1 MLMTQKLVQKKRIC
15 FEDMA
20 NSWLIYKKLTVKT
33 STYYN
38 YKYLVNTYLSERF
51 QKYTIEEFIG
61 FNVNQMI
68 LELSERLSP
77 KTVKGIISVFISILN
92 YAEEKY
98 KIRFLLEPIAMP
110 KPQIYDLQVLSL
122 REQIKLEE
130 FCLNHND
137 NRYIGI
143 VLDLYTGLRIG
154 ELCALTWENIDLRN
168 KRILVTKTLQR
179 IYLAKSNTAILI
191 DSPKSVNSIRKI
203 PMNDKVYEIL
213 KLQKNKNKEQ
223 DFFLTGNKKYIEPRR
238 YQYTFN
244 KILKEAGLRDY
255 NFHILLHT
263 FATNC
268 IKVGMDPKSLSEIL
282 GHSYVNITL
291 NKYVHSSDKIKKK
304 FLQKL

>member
-51 QKYTIEEFIG
+51 EKYTIEEFIG

-68 LELSERLSP
+68 LELSEKLAP

-98 KIRFLLEPIAMP
+98 KVRFLLEPIAMP
-110 KPQIYDLQVLSL
+110 KPQICDLQVLSL
-122 REQIKLEE
+122 REQIKLEKC
-130 FCLNHND
+130 CLKHND
-137 NRYIGI
+137 NRYTGV

-154 ELCALTWENIDLRN
+154 ELCALTWENIDLKN

-179 IYLAKSNTAILI
+179 IYLAKNKTAILI

-213 KLQKNKNKEQ
+213 KFQKKQKKDQE
-223 DFFLTGNKKYIEPRR
+223 FFLTGSKRYIEPRR

-255 NFHILLHT
+255 NFHILRHT

-282 GHSYVNITL
+282 GHSNVNITL

>member
-1 MLMTQKLVQKKRIC
+1 MLMTQKLVQKKRIY

-51 QKYTIEEFIG
+51 QKYTIEEFIR

-130 FCLNHND
+130 FCLKHND

-143 VLDLYTGLRIG
+143 VLALYTGLRIG

-179 IYLAKSNTAILI
+179 IYLAKSKTAILI

-213 KLQKNKNKEQ
+213 KFQKNKNKEQ
-223 DFFLTGNKKYIEPRR
+223 DFFLSGNKKYIEPRR

-244 KILKEAGLRDY
+244 KILKDAGLRDY
-255 NFHILLHT
+255 NFHILRHT

-282 GHSYVNITL
+282 GHSNVNITL

>member
-20 NSWLIYKKLTVKT
+20 NSWLIYKKLSVKT

-51 QKYTIEEFIG
+51 QKYTIEEFIR

-98 KIRFLLEPIAMP
+98 QVRFLLEPIAMP

-130 FCLNHND
+130 FCLKHND

-143 VLDLYTGLRIG
+143 VLALYTGLRIG

-179 IYLAKSNTAILI
+179 IYLAKSKTAILI

-213 KLQKNKNKEQ
+213 KFQKNKNKEQ
-223 DFFLTGNKKYIEPRR
+223 DFFLSGNKKYIEPRR

-255 NFHILLHT
+255 NFHILRHT

-282 GHSYVNITL
+282 GHSNVNITL

>member
-1 MLMTQKLVQKKRIC
+1 MLMTQKLVQKKRIY

-61 FNVNQMI
+61 FNANQMI
-68 LELSERLSP
+68 LELSERLAP

-130 FCLNHND
+130 FCLKHND

-143 VLDLYTGLRIG
+143 VLALYTGLRIG

-179 IYLAKSNTAILI
+179 IYLAKSKTVILI

-213 KLQKNKNKEQ
+213 KFQKNKNKEQ
-223 DFFLTGNKKYIEPRR
+223 DFFLSGNKKYIEPRR

-244 KILKEAGLRDY
+244 KILKDAGLRDY
-255 NFHILLHT
+255 NFHILRHT

-282 GHSYVNITL
+282 GHSNVNITL

>member
-1 MLMTQKLVQKKRIC
+1 MLMTQKLVQKKRIY

-20 NSWLIYKKLTVKT
+20 NSWFIYKNLTVKT

-179 IYLAKSNTAILI
+179 IYLAKSKTAILI

-223 DFFLTGNKKYIEPRR
+223 DFFLTGNKRYIEPRR

-255 NFHILLHT
+255 NFHILRHT

-282 GHSYVNITL
+282 GHSNVNITL

>member
-51 QKYTIEEFIG
+51 QKYTIEEFIR

-130 FCLNHND
+130 FCLKHND

-143 VLDLYTGLRIG
+143 VLALYTGLRIG

-179 IYLAKSNTAILI
+179 IYLAKKKTAILI

-213 KLQKNKNKEQ
+213 KFQKNKNKEQ
-223 DFFLTGNKKYIEPRR
+223 DFFLSGNKKYIEPRR

-244 KILKEAGLRDY
+244 KILKDAGLRDY
-255 NFHILLHT
+255 NFHILRHT

-282 GHSYVNITL
+282 GHSNVNITL

>member
-51 QKYTIEEFIG
+51 QKYTIEEFIR

-130 FCLNHND
+130 FCLKHND

-143 VLDLYTGLRIG
+143 VLALYTGLRIG

-179 IYLAKSNTAILI
+179 IYLAKSKTAILI

-213 KLQKNKNKEQ
+213 KFQKNKNKEQ
-223 DFFLTGNKKYIEPRR
+223 DFFLSGNKKYIEPRR

-244 KILKEAGLRDY
+244 KILKDAGLRDY
-255 NFHILLHT
+255 NFHILRHT

-282 GHSYVNITL
+282 GHSNVNITL

>member
-68 LELSERLSP
+68 LELSERLAP

-92 YAEEKY
+92 YSEEKY
-98 KIRFLLEPIAMP
+98 KVRFLLEPIAMP

-130 FCLNHND
+130 FCLSHND
-137 NRYIGI
+137 NRYTGI

-154 ELCALTWENIDLRN
+154 ELCALTWENIDLKN

-179 IYLAKSNTAILI
+179 IYLAKNKTAILI

-213 KLQKNKNKEQ
+213 KFQKKQKKDQ
-223 DFFLTGNKKYIEPRR
+223 DFFLTGNKRYIEPRR

-255 NFHILLHT
+255 NFHILRHT

-282 GHSYVNITL
+282 GHSNVNITL